1 VTQIHQ
7 IKEIIRLLKFDLILM
22 VGLDNSG
29 CICTLGFGH
38 PEAANDAAMRAGFR
52 DMACAYLKFILAA
65 GMNGKTPRELIDTYP
80 VEATDARTVMKTIAD
95 IQDAFLTAKL
105 SQYGRGVR

>member
-1 VTQIHQ
+1 VNQIHQ
-7 IKEIIRLLKFDLILM
+7 IKEIIRLLDFDLVLM

-29 CICTLGFGH
+29 CICTIGFGH
-38 PEAANDAAMRAGFR
+38 PEAANDAVMRAGFR

-80 VEATDARTVMKTIAD
+80 AEATDARRVMTKIAD
-95 IQDAFLTAKL
+95 IQDAFLTARL
-105 SQYGRGVR
+105 SRYGKGVR